1 MTEPERDEEH
11 GRTSGDDNRL
21 GRIVGDKATRRIRA
35 RSNKKTSVWFGLG
48 MYGVIGWSIA
58 VPTLV
63 GIAVG
68 LALDALIP
76 ASFSWALTLLF
87 AGLILGLHS
96 AWRWISQEMEEDRR
110 DRPGDEE

>member
-1 MTEPERDEEH
+1 MTEPEKDEER
-11 GRTSGDDNRL
+11 GSTSNDDNRL
-21 GRIVGDKATRRIRA
+21 GRIVGDKAARRIRA
-35 RSNKKTSVWFGLG
+35 RSKRKTSVWFGLG

-58 VPTLV
+58 LPTLI

-96 AWRWISQEMEEDRR
+96 AWRWISQEMDEDRR
-110 DRPGDEE
+110 DRSGKEE